1 MLHKHHIFFS
11 PLSIVRIREFVMD
24 KCHLAYLGLWSL
36 RSVLAVIW
44 LAICWI
50 TPVLAQRIDSFE
62 GGPVRW
68 ALVDS
73 DCQAQLTAHEMSLI
87 LPHGG
92 STSELFDVFCRQGT
106 MALLAYPIEPSR
118 ILDEFR
124 PELWVR
130 GGSGRIQLG
139 VRVIFPMAEHPV
151 TLGRL
156 STILWG
162 DIYSQPGQWQMLQ
175 VNELQKKLTLGM
187 VGLRQ
192 EHGSG
197 LNLEGAYIDCLVLNA
212 YTGPGTCRV
221 QLDDLN
227 LRGLVSMAATGQ
239 PPPANWREKWRWRY
253 ETTHT
258 PEQRYWAGG
267 NRPTTWLHYHQE
279 SLPWLKSLGFT
290 GLILG
295 QLPSQVQLDQI
306 AEAELGAILPV
317 PPHSIAFEQAGAAAI
332 KGWSIG
338 AALDGRQAD
347 IARSTAMRV
356 AQLPSDL
363 QRPIF
368 GEALEQFW
376 LFSRIADEIILPYPA
391 AETAGS
397 SRDKLGWVARQLE
410 TTRKR
415 GAGWV
420 SIAVG
425 ATPAQID
432 QVRAAHE
439 MIAPQTPF
447 NETQANPLSL
457 RFQVASGVMAGAQG
471 FVLRTF
477 KPLEA
482 TMLSGSGESVT
493 LAALRSIHNDLALWG
508 PWIMG
513 GQSAVAP
520 TMDRDDYEARAWS
533 VSQSRLV
540 LALSMPDD
548 AQYCLPS
555 TAGTPLKLSIASPST
570 PQQVLRLTEGR
581 LERLD
586 AEVTPAGLQWQVAEP
601 RPIESFVITANP
613 TVIEFARNTLSRQA
627 DQQAADQLEI
637 VSYNM
642 GLAADMVQAR
652 FPAIE
657 GDVAR
662 SGAGDSLSRLGG
674 AQRQLE
680 QGYQAL
686 QRRQAT
692 AAISLAVRASDA
704 VQSVLYDAYQVATS
718 NLAVPQSSPLVISPT
733 SLSYHWRLADACSRS
748 QWLDLVIPGAELRSP
763 PEMEALGWSLDQR
776 PLELAELQVEFLPP
790 TAEQSPGLRLAAYAR
805 ATPPSGNSTT
815 VSTVESSLPG
825 GYEGASSRV
834 RSAGANVQ
842 AGQLVRV
849 AAKARV
855 LSAPTTADSGLLIY
869 DNQAG
874 PSLGQ
879 LVRGATG
886 ELVNVE
892 LYRFVVADGEFR
904 LLVECRGQCDIVLES
919 ISTSVIEPAINR
931 RTFVTSPAPY

>member
-1 MLHKHHIFFS
+1 
-11 PLSIVRIREFVMD
+11 
-24 KCHLAYLGLWSL
+24 
-36 RSVLAVIW
+36 
-44 LAICWI
+44 
-50 TPVLAQRIDSFE
+50 
-62 GGPVRW
+62 
-68 ALVDS
+68 
-73 DCQAQLTAHEMSLI
+73 MSLI

-124 PELWVR
+124 PEIWVR

-151 TLGRL
+151 TLGRM

-162 DIYSQPGQWQMLQ
+162 DMYSQPGQWQMLQ
-175 VNELQKKLTLGM
+175 VNELQKKLTLNM

-239 PPPANWREKWRWRY
+239 PPPTNWREKWRWRY

-258 PEQRYWAGG
+258 PEQRFWAGG

-279 SLPWLKSLGFT
+279 SLPWVKSLGFT
-290 GLILG
+290 GLMMG
-295 QLPSQVQLDQI
+295 QLPTQAHLDQI
-306 AEAELGAILPV
+306 AETELGAILPV
-317 PPHSIAFEQAGAAAI
+317 PPHTVAFDQPGTAAI
-332 KGWSIG
+332 KGWSLG

-347 IARSTAMRV
+347 IARSAAMQV
-356 AQLPSDL
+356 TQLPSGL
-363 QRPIF
+363 QRPVF
-368 GEALEQFW
+368 GEALEQYW
-376 LFSRIADEIILPYPA
+376 LFSRIADEIILPFPA
-391 AETAGS
+391 AATAGS
-397 SRDKLGWVARQLE
+397 SRDKLTWVARQLE

-425 ATPAQID
+425 ATPAQTD

-439 MIAPQTPF
+439 MVAPQSSF
-447 NETQANPLSL
+447 DETQANPLGL
-457 RFQVASGVMAGAQG
+457 RFQVASGVLAGARG
-471 FVLRTF
+471 FVFRTF

-482 TMLSGSGESVT
+482 TMLSGSGASVT

-508 PWIMG
+508 PWIVG
-513 GQSAVAP
+513 GQVVAP
-520 TMDRDDYEARAWS
+520 PTLERDDYEARAWS
-533 VSQSRLV
+533 VSHSRLV
-540 LALSMPDD
+540 LALAMPAD
-548 AQYCLPS
+548 AQFCLPS
-555 TAGTPLKLSIASPST
+555 TTGDTLKLSIATPSA
-570 PQQVLRLTEGR
+570 PQQVLRMTEGR

-586 AEVTPAGLQWQVAEP
+586 TEITPAGLQWQVTAP
-601 RPIESFVITANP
+601 LPIESFVVTANP

-627 DQQAADQLEI
+627 DQQAADLLEI
-637 VSYNM
+637 VSFNM
-642 GLAADMVQAR
+642 GLAAEIVKAR

-657 GDVAR
+657 GDVAS
-662 SGAGDSLSRLGG
+662 SGAGDSLRRLGL

-680 QGYQAL
+680 QAYQAL
-686 QRRQAT
+686 QGRQAT
-692 AAISLAVRASDA
+692 TAISLAARASDTI
-704 VQSVLYDAYQVATS
+704 QSVLYEAYQVATS
-718 NLAVPQSSPLVISPT
+718 NLAAPQSSPLVVNPT

-748 QWLDLVIPGAELRSP
+748 QWRELMIPGAELRSP
-763 PEMEALGWSLDQR
+763 QELEALGWSLDQR
-776 PLELAELQVEFLPP
+776 PLEQAELQVEFLPP
-790 TAEQSPGLRLAAYAR
+790 TAEQTPGLRLAAYAQPNT
-805 ATPPSGNSTT
+805 ASVSAGT
-815 VSTVESSLPG
+815 VAAEQAALPG

-834 RSAGANVQ
+834 RSAGAKVQ

-855 LSAPTTADSGLLIY
+855 LSAPTTSDSGLLIY

-919 ISTSVIEPAINR
+919 ISTSVIEPAVNR
-931 RTFVTSPAPY
+931 RSFVTSPAPF